1 MELSPIRGTYW
12 LFNASLG
19 YVSSDGLWH
28 AELFGKNL
36 LNKEHLI
43 VISTVA
49 TAGGAPG
56 TPRTFGIRLSR
67 KLVAGVHV
75 RPPQIT
81 VFASGTQRARA
92 ARLSPSNWRVRVGV

>member
-1 MELSPIRGTYW
+1 LELSPIRGTYW

-67 KLVAGVHV
+67 
-75 RPPQIT
+75 
-81 VFASGTQRARA
+81 
-92 ARLSPSNWRVRVGV
+92 NW